1 MHIIFLGLNFFQL
14 KRLRTGV
21 WRTIDIGIGGKNPTN
36 ISFASIGNQVMFY
49 DTIKY
54 FQQSLAA
61 LANCLTDEVKKS
73 IQKECIKFI
82 SRDESLLRKFKKC
95 SEQGQEWIINYLSSG
110 KGVFGLY

>member
-1 MHIIFLGLNFFQL
+1 MSFFLLKGL
-14 KRLRTGV
+14 RADV
-21 WRTIDIGIGGKNPTN
+21 WRTKDICIGKKNPTN

-61 LANCLTDEVKKS
+61 LANCLTDEEKKS

-82 SRDESLLRKFKKC
+82 SKDESLLRKFKKC
-95 SEQGQEWIINYLSSG
+95 SEQGQEWIINYLSIG
-110 KGVFGLY
+110 KDVFGLY